1 MLLAITSLWRDTLTP
16 LLVALSERQKRERAY
31 YEEYAK
37 RATVEVSFD
46 AVDGR
51 EQRPF
56 NPYWHALALA
66 RSALRTGSPRML
78 DVGCG
83 PGEFSVMCARL
94 GFDVYGVDVSSEN
107 VRRARELAAK
117 YHFDDRT
124 HFAEGVA
131 EHLDFQ
137 NDFFDVVLGI
147 DILHHIDI
155 EPTARELHRVLKP
168 GGVAI
173 FKEPIESP
181 LFEPLR
187 NSRFGIW
194 LAPKEASFER
204 HITQDERKL
213 TARDLERLRRVFSE
227 MNVEHFRVFSRL
239 APLFGRLALQASG
252 ASRLERVDRWLLAAM
267 PSLRE
272 LAGIVVIQARK
283 AA

>member
-1 MLLAITSLWRDTLTP
+1 
-16 LLVALSERQKRERAY
+16 VGLSERQKRERAY

-37 RATVEVSFD
+37 RAVDDVSFD
-46 AVDGR
+46 AVDGPER
-51 EQRPF
+51 RPF
-56 NPYWHALALA
+56 NPYWHALALV
-66 RSALRTGSPRML
+66 RSALRTECPRLL

-83 PGEFSVMCARL
+83 AGEFSVMCARL
-94 GFDVYGVDVSSEN
+94 GFDVHGVDVSSEN

-117 YHFDDRT
+117 YHVDDRT

-131 EHLDFQ
+131 EYLDFQ
-137 NDFFDVVLGI
+137 DDFFDVLLGI

-155 EPTARELHRVLKP
+155 EPAARELHRVLKP

-187 NSRFGIW
+187 NSRFGLW

-204 HITQDERKL
+204 HITEDERKL
-213 TARDLERLRRVFSE
+213 TPEDLERLRQVFPE
-227 MNVEHFRVFSRL
+227 MNVDHFRVFSRL
-239 APLFGRLALQASG
+239 APLFGRLAVEASG
-252 ASRLERVDRWLLAAM
+252 ASRLERVDRWLLTAM
-267 PSLRE
+267 PWLRE